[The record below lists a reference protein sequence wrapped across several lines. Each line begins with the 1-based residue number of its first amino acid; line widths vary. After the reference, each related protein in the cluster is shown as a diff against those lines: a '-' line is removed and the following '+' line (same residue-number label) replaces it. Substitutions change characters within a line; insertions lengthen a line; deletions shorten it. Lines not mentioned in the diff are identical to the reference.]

1 MKFKNLNR
9 RHFIK
14 AAMGASAI
22 CLVGVPLSSS
32 ASDKPSPNQLPRWRG
47 FNLLEKFNGARNQ
60 PYRESDFQLMA
71 EWGFDFA
78 RLPMSYHCWS
88 KPDNWLQ
95 MDENVLKEIDQA
107 VSFGRKHKV
116 HVNLNL
122 HRIPGYCVNPPEEP
136 LNLWKDEKALEA
148 AAYHWQTFARRYKGI
163 PNEKLS
169 FDLIN
174 EPSKV
179 EEPDYVRVVTRL
191 VEAIRSEDPGRLII
205 ADGMEYGTKPVFGI
219 KDLQVGQS
227 TRGYGPF
234 QLTHYKASWAAGSDT
249 WPLPAWPYKQT
260 GTDVW
265 DKARLQREV
274 FGPWKKLANQNVGV
288 HVGEWGVYKHT
299 PHDVSLA
306 WMKDNLEIWK
316 ENGWGWSLWNLRG
329 DFGVLNSGRADVAYE
344 DYRGHKLDRK
354 MLALLQAY

>member
-1 MKFKNLNR
+1 MKFEVLNR

-14 AAMGASAI
+14 LGISATAI
-22 CLVGVPLSSS
+22 GLVGVPFSLS
-32 ASDKPSPNQLPRWRG
+32 ARDKPNPNHLPRWRG
-47 FNLLEKFNGARNQ
+47 FNLLEKFNDARNQ
-60 PYRESDFQLMA
+60 PYQESDFQLMA

-95 MDENVLKEIDQA
+95 MDEKVLKEIDQA
-107 VSFGRKHKV
+107 VAYGRKHKV
-116 HVNLNL
+116 HVNLNF

-148 AAYHWQTFARRYKGI
+148 AAFHWQTFAKRYKGI
-163 PNEKLS
+163 PNEELS

-191 VEAIRSEDPGRLII
+191 VEAIRSEDPERLII
-205 ADGMEYGTKPVFGI
+205 ADGMQYGTKPVFGI

-234 QLTHYKASWAAGSDT
+234 QLTHYKASWASGSDT
-249 WPLPAWPYKQT
+249 WPLPTWPYKQT
-260 GTDVW
+260 ETDVW

-274 FGPWKKLANQNVGV
+274 FEPWKKLSNENVGV
-288 HVGEWGVYKHT
+288 HVGEWGAYKHT

-316 ENGWGWSLWNLRG
+316 ENGWGWALWNLRG
-329 DFGVLNSGRADVAYE
+329 EFGVLNSGRADVAYE
-344 DYRGHKLDRK
+344 DYKGHKLDRK
-354 MLALLQAY
+354 MLTLLQAY